1 MADGLDAKLR
11 SYLSDF
17 SLEFGL
23 KIWHSYYLGNV
34 VLISGEIRKSIFSSE
49 TDEIQTTFIQDLI

>member
-1 MADGLDAKLR
+1 MTNSSNGGR
-11 SYLSDF
+11 
-17 SLEFGL
+17 FGREVKDL
-23 KIWHSYYLGNV
+23 YYLGNV